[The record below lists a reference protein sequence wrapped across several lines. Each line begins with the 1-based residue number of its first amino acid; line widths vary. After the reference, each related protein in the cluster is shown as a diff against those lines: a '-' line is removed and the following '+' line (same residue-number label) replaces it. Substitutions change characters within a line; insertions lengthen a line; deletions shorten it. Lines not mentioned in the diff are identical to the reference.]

1 VDSYTAHATERVG
14 APHHFGRL
22 PLFACFPT
30 GNRPVRIRM
39 PWWCG
44 GRLGAKIMLHL
55 SISKLLA
62 QGPVTLSVV
71 SLYSRACT
79 IWAMRYIFLR
89 ISASAFLTVI
99 CSGVYMNHAVFP
111 PIPCL
116 E

>member
-1 VDSYTAHATERVG
+1 
-14 APHHFGRL
+14 
-22 PLFACFPT
+22 
-30 GNRPVRIRM
+30 
-39 PWWCG
+39 
-44 GRLGAKIMLHL
+44 MLRL

-99 CSGVYMNHAVFP
+99 CSGVHMNHAALSAIQLLRLSRKGCGYRN
-111 PIPCL
+111 IPL
-116 E
+116 A